1 MKKWWQNKKFLN
13 EMLIIAIPIAI
24 QNLITSSLNMVDTLM
39 ISGVGESSIAAVGL
53 ANQLF
58 FFYSLILFGINSGS
72 SIFISQYWGKK
83 DTDSIRKILG
93 LALTL
98 NIVIGIIFT
107 YLGFFK
113 PEFIMGLL
121 TPDKEVIMLGK
132 EYLRIVSLSYIVTGI
147 TFAYGVASRSIGEA
161 RIPMIVSGVSFIIN
175 TVFNYLLIFGKFG
188 FPELGIAGAAY
199 GTLIARLVEVIAI
212 ILLIYKYVDPLAA
225 RLKELTNWSK
235 EFFFRYIKTTYPVII
250 NEGFWGLGQIMYS
263 VAYARIGI
271 EATAAVQ
278 IISSIQNIFMVL
290 VRGLSNSCTVMV
302 GNKIGGGKEEEA
314 VEYSKQFLSMA
325 VTIGLISG
333 VILILFPQI
342 TLIPF
347 RNIDKDL
354 FQLSREM
361 VRIMGIFFAFKTF
374 NTVLTVG
381 VLRGGGDTSFSMF
394 LELGTMWLVGVP
406 LAFIGAVV
414 LKLPVTTVAILVGAD
429 DLLKSI
435 IGFPRVKSGKWLKD
449 VT

>member
-314 VEYSKQFLSMA
+314 AEYAKQFLSMA

>member
-188 FPELGIAGAAY
+188 FPELGVAGAAY

-314 VEYSKQFLSMA
+314 AEYAKQFLSMA

>member
-1 MKKWWQNKKFLN
+1 MKKWWKNKKFLN
-13 EMLIIAIPIAI
+13 EMFIIAIPIAI

-188 FPELGIAGAAY
+188 FPELGVAGAAY

-314 VEYSKQFLSMA
+314 VEYAKQFLSMA

-406 LAFIGAVV
+406 LAFLGAVV